1 MREFDRPEGIAY
13 LKVIA
18 VGGVPVVSL
27 HYLDGSV
34 RARLLTKEPVHGPL
48 LTAEM
53 QRVAESLGLGGRI
66 VSIDAIEHD
75 VWTVHQR
82 FDPHRP
88 LWRTEMAGAS
98 ARVIYL
104 SGTTG
109 EVVQETTLAE
119 RSWNLAG
126 AVIHWWY
133 LPWLRR
139 RWALWD
145 QTLWW
150 VGALSTGMALTGVW
164 VCLRHLRCDGWSRC
178 SGGPRALHRT
188 LGAIGGVAVV
198 CWVVSGWLSMD
209 HGRWFSDGKV
219 STLERERAMGGR
231 MTARDL
237 VGSSGVLSQMAA
249 GGR

>member
-1 MREFDRPEGIAY
+1 
-13 LKVIA
+13 
-18 VGGVPVVSL
+18 
-27 HYLDGSV
+27 
-34 RARLLTKEPVHGPL
+34 
-48 LTAEM
+48 
-53 QRVAESLGLGGRI
+53 
-66 VSIDAIEHD
+66 
-75 VWTVHQR
+75 
-82 FDPHRP
+82 
-88 LWRTEMAGAS
+88 MAGAS

-139 RWALWD
+139 RWAIWD

-164 VCLRHLRCDGWSRC
+164 VCLGHLRCDGWSRC

-188 LGAIGGVAVV
+188 LGVIGTPNFLTFSIAPPLN
-198 CWVVSGWLSMD
+198 VSS
-209 HGRWFSDGKV
+209 FSV
-219 STLERERAMGGR
+219 PCQALRPVMR
-231 MTARDL
+231 M
-237 VGSSGVLSQMAA
+237 SPP
-249 GGR
+249 